1 MAGTVPARLTP
12 AQQGRKFGL
21 TVGIAFLVIAA
32 FSWWRGHTTVP
43 MVLGALGGTLSLAGL
58 VIPATLLPVEK
69 AWMAFAHLLSKVTT
83 PIFMGLVYFIV
94 FTPFGI
100 VRRALGKNALVHRD
114 DSGSFFATLDQE
126 QRRRRSMTR
135 QF

>member
-21 TVGIAFLVIAA
+21 TVGIAFLVFAGI
-32 FSWWRGHTTVP
+32 SLWRGHVLP
-43 MVLGALGGTLSLAGL
+43 PRILGALGGTLTLAGL
-58 VIPATLLPVEK
+58 LIPSLLLPVEK

-100 VRRALGKNALVHRD
+100 VRRALGKNGLVHAA
-114 DSGSFFATLDQE
+114 DSGSFFHTLDQE
-126 QRRRRSMTR
+126 QRKRRSMAR